1 MAADKRAGLLCRSPS
16 RLRRSRCDLLRLL
29 APARFCGDVLSANG
43 LPLLPSGGGIAGRR
57 LRFGLFCVL
66 FRSMA
71 MKSELPDAGG
81 GLRQPCPICRPAF
94 CGLHGIQRCVVVL
107 LLPDRHG
114 TDMCRYGLDRMGQS
128 GRQLSFRK
136 PQPGSD
142 RSGVSVLGV
151 LFFRLLCLRFVRFFR
166 LSDGLSL
173 MRRGLFLR
181 SEVQPRR
188 PLHWAISWGFVVMMR
203 YSSVSFGKWSTK
215 GMMVFP

>member
-1 MAADKRAGLLCRSPS
+1 MLRGAVEGENKQEEQKAENAATEAEKAAEESDEPELDPAAAMV
-16 RLRRSRCDLLRLL
+16 
-29 APARFCGDVLSANG
+29 APTAV
-43 LPLLPSGGGIAGRR
+43 
-57 LRFGLFCVL
+57 
-66 FRSMA
+66 
-71 MKSELPDAGG
+71 PDAGG
-81 GLRQPCPICRPAF
+81 GLRQPCPVCRPAF